1 MTVDEMKAV
10 DIRTVRRDNLVDIHN
25 VKIDRSLSKAER
37 LKSFME
43 QIKNPYCFKCGNVVV
58 KVSFADTEATLEQ
71 HVEHYLRDV

>member
-10 DIRTVRRDNLVDIHN
+10 DIRTVRRYDLVDIHN
-25 VKIDRSLSKAER
+25 VKIDRSLSKEER

-43 QIKNPYCFKCGNVVV
+43 QIKNPYCFKRGNVVV
-58 KVSFADTEATLEQ
+58 KVSFAETEATLEQ